1 MKCTECGSIE
11 SIRETENE
19 SEASEITIRL
29 QDGSSRVMI
38 DANPGGLRPGQR
50 VKVID
55 GLAGPGA

>member
-1 MKCTECGSIE
+1 MVEDRNRTPVRST
-11 SIRETENE
+11 RRQ
-19 SEASEITIRL
+19 ITIRL

-38 DANPGGLRPGQR
+38 ETNPGGLRPGQR